1 MRKAIKSPLTQRAFE
16 LMLEK
21 LTKLSSGVDYKKI
34 KILNNSIMSNWKG
47 IFALKEETKRPQDM
61 TVEEKIKAAGA
72 MLEEEG
78 LGSIW

>member
-1 MRKAIKSPLTQRAFE
+1 
-16 LMLEK
+16 LER
-21 LTKLSSGVDYKKI
+21 
-34 KILNNSIMSNWKG
+34 